1 MEMSEN
7 IIPDVLEKA
16 SDVLETATTEVE
28 QKVEAAVNYAD
39 MTFKELLDSF
49 QEIFSDE
56 QKMKRQKELEAIRTA
71 FYKKLGKEKT
81 EENPLTEIE
90 ESFKSLYD
98 DYKKERAEYNR
109 LLDKERAENL
119 EKKKAVLED
128 LKALVEA
135 QEDISAT
142 VPAFR
147 EIQNRWREIGPVP
160 VTSFRD
166 INDTYQYYVVK
177 FYDMVK
183 INHELRDLDFK
194 KNLEVKEAFC
204 EAAEKLAD
212 NPNVVEAFR
221 ELQKLH
227 EQWKE

>member
-1 MEMSEN
+1 MSEN

-98 DYKKERAEYNR
+98 DYKKERAEYNK
-109 LLDKERAENL
+109 LLDNESAEKL
-119 EKKKAVLED
+119 VKKKAVLED
-128 LKALVEA
+128 LKALVDA
-135 QEDISAT
+135 Q
-142 VPAFR
+142 
-147 EIQNRWREIGPVP
+147 
-160 VTSFRD
+160 
-166 INDTYQYYVVK
+166 
-177 FYDMVK
+177 
-183 INHELRDLDFK
+183 
-194 KNLEVKEAFC
+194 
-204 EAAEKLAD
+204 
-212 NPNVVEAFR
+212 
-221 ELQKLH
+221 
-227 EQWKE
+227 